1 MKLELTEHDIVL
13 LKLAVSA
20 LIAFLMIRFL
30 LMPGIGS
37 FQENTIQYATL
48 EEKAAEIESAIE
60 SIPILEQSIEAK
72 EAALAEAS
80 AAYYPRMENR
90 QVDELL
96 TGIALKH
103 GLFPVSLNIE
113 GAAPSLPEPYLYSSP
128 AERTGVLSEYYMQ
141 VAAGRMV
148 LSGDNGSL
156 FAFLD
161 DVAENYPAV
170 RLRYLR
176 RDERMY
182 FDEDWNRVEQP
193 DLSCE
198 LEVYMYD
205 PNASGIRPTNPE
217 EESLGEEAGDLMDE
231 LEAETP

>member
-37 FQENTIQYATL
+37 FQENTIQYGTL

-60 SIPILEQSIEAK
+60 SIPILEQSIEVK
-72 EAALAEAS
+72 EAALEEAS

-182 FDEDWNRVEQP
+182 FDQDWNRVEQP